1 MKVSRTD
8 TALKGL
14 NHVGIEKLA
23 VFRVASDRSDAVT
36 RSAFM

>member
-1 MKVSRTD
+1 MKVSSTD

-14 NHVGIEKLA
+14 NHVEKLA

>member
-14 NHVGIEKLA
+14 DHVEKLA
-23 VFRVASDRSDAVT
+23 VFGDASDRSDAVT
-36 RSAFM
+36 RSALM